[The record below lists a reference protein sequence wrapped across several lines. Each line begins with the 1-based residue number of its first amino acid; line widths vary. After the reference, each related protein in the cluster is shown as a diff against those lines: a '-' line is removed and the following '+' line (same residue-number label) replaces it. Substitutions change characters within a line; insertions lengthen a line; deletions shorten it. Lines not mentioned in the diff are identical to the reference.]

1 MSPDAL
7 LGSNDVLVPIVLDL
21 RDLSPDVTGIVCG
34 VAGRLA
40 QANKEAV
47 QRLEL
52 GEEDV
57 GEISF
62 LSTARAGTVIVRE
75 AELGRA
81 VRALEGGM
89 RGE

>member
-62 LSTARAGTVIVRE
+62 LSTARTGTVIVRE